1 MASRYL
7 HCCLAGFGL
16 LGALYLVDAGLEHAS
31 LHGLG
36 RLLDDTLLGMV
47 AGLGLYFFLR
57 RLEASR
63 ELRRRRRHEE
73 LISNLNHHIRNGLQ
87 VIINRA
93 ELDLHGPPELR
104 DIENAVKRI
113 DWALRVYVPDGSAL
127 AGSALAATPTALQPV
142 ATASEQGRSCPG
154 IYSLYLPGIKQITA
168 DDFGPKLTNETQQPK
183 HQCCG
188 IKALDKSTLRFHD
201 LIVLTLR
208 DDGGQRRP
216 ITKMPENSTPDK
228 RR

>member
-16 LGALYLVDAGLEHAS
+16 LGALYLVEAGLKLAG

-47 AGLGLYFFLR
+47 AGLGLYFSLR
-57 RLEASR
+57 SLEASR

-87 VIINRA
+87 VIVNRA
-93 ELDLHGPPELR
+93 ELDLHSPPELR

-127 AGSALAATPTALQPV
+127 AGSDLAATPSALQPG
-142 ATASEQGRSCPG
+142 ATAGPQCRPCHV
-154 IYSLYLPGIKQITA
+154 IYPFYLPGIKEISV
-168 DDFGPKLTNETQQPK
+168 DDLGPKLTNETQQPK
-183 HQCCG
+183 HHV
-188 IKALDKSTLRFHD
+188 A
-201 LIVLTLR
+201 
-208 DDGGQRRP
+208 
-216 ITKMPENSTPDK
+216 E
-228 RR
+228 